1 MIRTILLLLLIS
13 PGILNA
19 QLSCDSTDP
28 EASGTCKSYYSSGIL
43 KEKGKFKNGLKHG
56 KFINYYYTGAKKSE
70 VKFRKGK
77 EDGLFRSY
85 YTNGKMEIQCFYLK
99 GLMQGDYIEYHDN
112 GAIRVQGEVIDSK
125 RIGVWNY
132 LDPNGKIIEAV
143 DYDTMNPEEQK
154 IENKSNN

>member
-43 KEKGKFKNGLKHG
+43 KEKGKFKNGL
-56 KFINYYYTGAKKSE
+56 KKSE